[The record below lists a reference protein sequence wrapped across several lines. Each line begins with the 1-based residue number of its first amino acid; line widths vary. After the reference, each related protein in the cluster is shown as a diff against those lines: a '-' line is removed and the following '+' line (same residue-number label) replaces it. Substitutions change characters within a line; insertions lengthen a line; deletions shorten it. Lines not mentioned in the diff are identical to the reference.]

1 MPRCKVRN
9 QINKKV
15 CKRTAAACEH
25 LCAQHLALFP
35 TCACCLEPVFPG
47 SDRHLQTPC
56 GHAFHFE
63 CAQKWTIQRES
74 VGTKTTCPTCR
85 APFSHCMRVL
95 LDTTAPTRR
104 IAISMREITVGGL
117 RWNFGSFD
125 SLIDV
130 ANTVSEML
138 RIAAASPVPIPT
150 PFISKDGD
158 NYVFKT
164 LKGRMLVFSPDLDP
178 TKAVIA
184 LLVKIHELFV
194 NYTRAKEEIKRLD
207 DVAKQHLAG
216 GRQLK
221 CTLF

>member
-1 MPRCKVRN
+1 M
-9 QINKKV
+9 
-15 CKRTAAACEH
+15 
-25 LCAQHLALFP
+25 
-35 TCACCLEPVFPG
+35 
-47 SDRHLQTPC
+47 
-56 GHAFHFE
+56 
-63 CAQKWTIQRES
+63 
-74 VGTKTTCPTCR
+74 R
-85 APFSHCMRVL
+85 AL
-95 LDTTAPTRR
+95 LDTTAPIRR
-104 IAISMREITVGGL
+104 IAISMRQITVGGL

-138 RIAAASPVPIPT
+138 CIAAASPVPIPT
-150 PFISKDGD
+150 PFISKDPAYGD

-164 LKGRMLVFSPDLDP
+164 IEGRMLVFSPESDP

-221 CTLF
+221 CTSF